1 MSAPASSPSRA
12 SIISPWVDALAIGG
26 LSLVLFVPLVLS
38 GRKDLI
44 LVSPGAQAAIAALVN
59 MPHFLASY
67 RMVYRSKEMI
77 LRHKWASI
85 YVPLL
90 LGLYI
95 AVAIWQSQY
104 SPAMVTIL
112 LAVSSSY
119 LAWHYTGQAWGMM
132 ATYAYLDGNPFDAT
146 ERRLIRGGLRIL
158 LAWHVI
164 WFLHYADLG
173 FNLALIYKVVTWLTL
188 LGLALGAAGLQH
200 QRKRTGRF
208 PPSKSVIAWI
218 AIFSWYALMARDPR
232 AIFWVQIAHAVQYL
246 IFPIRVEINRTARA
260 KAPHPGRHMLFYLG
274 ILLLA
279 SWFMSHQLPAA
290 AMTMIA
296 RALGDQ
302 PGQVA
307 PMMILAF
314 LNIHHYFTDG
324 VIWKI
329 SNPEVRKDLF
339 AHVADGRTGGRA
351 GGQKIEPTKVEAPVT
366 TKARKK
372 ATGRRN

>member
-1 MSAPASSPSRA
+1 MSAPASSPSRP

-26 LSLVLFVPLVLS
+26 LSLVLFVPLLLS

-44 LVSPGAQAAIAALVN
+44 FVSPGAQAAIAALVN

-67 RMVYRSKEMI
+67 RMVYRSREMA

-85 YVPLL
+85 YVPLI

-95 AVAIWQSQY
+95 VVAIWQSQY
-104 SPAMVTIL
+104 SPAMVTVL

-119 LAWHYTGQAWGMM
+119 LAWHYTGQVWGMM
-132 ATYAYLDGNPFDAT
+132 ATYAYLDGVPFSPT

-173 FNLALIYKVVTWLTL
+173 FDLALIYRVVTWLTL
-188 LGLALGAAGLQH
+188 AALGLGAAGLYL
-200 QRKRTGRF
+200 QRRRTGRL
-208 PPSKSVIAWI
+208 PPVKALIAWG
-218 AIFSWYALMARDPR
+218 AIFAWYAAMARDPR
-232 AIFWVQIAHAVQYL
+232 AIFWVQIAHALQYL
-246 IFPIRVEINRTARA
+246 IFPIRVEINRTA
-260 KAPHPGRHMLFYLG
+260 KTDPMHLGRHMALYLG
-274 ILLLA
+274 ILLVA

-290 AMTMIA
+290 AMSMIA
-296 RALGDQ
+296 KALGDQ

-339 AHVADGRTGGRA
+339 AHVDGQTDGRTNGQKGGRTGRRADGRKQRG
-351 GGQKIEPTKVEAPVT
+351 
-366 TKARKK
+366 
-372 ATGRRN
+372 

>member
-1 MSAPASSPSRA
+1 MSAPASTPSRS

-26 LSLVLFVPLVLS
+26 LSLLLFVPLLLS

-85 YVPLL
+85 YIPLI

-95 AVAIWQSQY
+95 VVAIWQSQY
-104 SPAMVTIL
+104 SPALVTVL

-188 LGLALGAAGLQH
+188 LGLALGAIGLQH
-200 QRKRTGRF
+200 QRRRTGRL
-208 PPSKSVIAWI
+208 PPLKALIAWG
-218 AIFSWYALMARDPR
+218 AIFAWYALMARDPR
-232 AIFWVQIAHAVQYL
+232 AIFWVQIAHALQYL
-246 IFPIRVEINRTARA
+246 IFPIRVEINRTA
-260 KAPHPGRHMLFYLG
+260 KAEPTHLWRHMALYLG
-274 ILLLA
+274 ILLVA

-296 RALGDQ
+296 KALGDQ
-302 PGQVA
+302 SGQVT

-339 AHVADGRTGGRA
+339 AHVVGGKDGTTEGRKEDGQTGRRA
-351 GGQKIEPTKVEAPVT
+351 GGPKRQT
-366 TKARKK
+366 
-372 ATGRRN
+372 RRQ

>member
-1 MSAPASSPSRA
+1 MASSIQPAVAAMRAFRAAGSASRHHVMVLESHAMSAPASSPSRS

-26 LSLVLFVPLVLS
+26 LSLVLFVPLILS

-67 RMVYRSKEMI
+67 RMVYRSKDMI

-85 YVPLL
+85 YIPLI

-104 SPAMVTIL
+104 SPAMVTVL

-173 FNLALIYKVVTWLTL
+173 FNLGLIYQVVTWLTL
-188 LGLALGAAGLQH
+188 LGLTLGAVGLQR

-232 AIFWVQIAHAVQYL
+232 AIFWV
-246 IFPIRVEINRTARA
+246 
-260 KAPHPGRHMLFYLG
+260 
-274 ILLLA
+274 
-279 SWFMSHQLPAA
+279 
-290 AMTMIA
+290 
-296 RALGDQ
+296 
-302 PGQVA
+302 
-307 PMMILAF
+307 
-314 LNIHHYFTDG
+314 
-324 VIWKI
+324 
-329 SNPEVRKDLF
+329 
-339 AHVADGRTGGRA
+339 
-351 GGQKIEPTKVEAPVT
+351 
-366 TKARKK
+366 
-372 ATGRRN
+372 